1 MLTTCSQV
9 LRRRPRQKPDL
20 FLRKQPMIEVVEA
33 LSLLKDVV
41 LFSPAPICGEGAI
54 RYCYCGHPATLQMVQ
69 CDDCDEW
76 YHYKC
81 AGIRAAD
88 VRGDAEF
95 ECGYCLGNVNGDGLQ
110 VWAGD
115 VYRGRKVVKQVVIPD
130 RHPNLAPAKRSKKK
144 GGHREWFGP
153 RSWDELVEQIC
164 GHAADIKKK
173 IEKQVK
179 AVEGLAGGAGHH
191 IGDHV
196 VAGRLEARDITP
208 DLLDELVVLGEI
220 DDGSDDE

>member
-1 MLTTCSQV
+1 
-9 LRRRPRQKPDL
+9 
-20 FLRKQPMIEVVEA
+20 MIEVVEA

-95 ECGYCLGNVNGDGLQ
+95 ECGYCRGDVNADGLQ

-115 VYRGRKVVKQVVIPD
+115 VFRGRKVVKQVMIPD
-130 RHPNLAPAKRSKKK
+130 RDRTRPQQSVARRRAHIGSGL
-144 GGHREWFGP
+144 
-153 RSWDELVEQIC
+153 
-164 GHAADIKKK
+164 GHAPGMSSWSRSVPMILISRRKS
-173 IEKQVK
+173 
-179 AVEGLAGGAGHH
+179 
-191 IGDHV
+191 
-196 VAGRLEARDITP
+196 RSR
-208 DLLDELVVLGEI
+208 
-220 DDGSDDE
+220 